1 MHTQLRQGQIKLPF
15 VLIFQELWIWR
26 IKFDV
31 RLGRRAALRGFGCGW
46 GSPTDSDGLP
56 NEEAHRG
63 TPSSETN
70 GIHLKE
76 GILEIH
82 ISIDY

>member
-15 VLIFQELWIWR
+15 VLIFQELRIWR

-31 RLGRRAALRGFGCGW
+31 RLGQRGVSGGVA
-46 GSPTDSDGLP
+46 GEPTDTGAGLP
-56 NEEAHRG
+56 NEEAHWG

-70 GIHLKE
+70 GIHLWE
-76 GILEIH
+76 EIPK
-82 ISIDY
+82 